1 MSLNEQLEQMREAS
15 WGRWPA
21 EKRAIVEQS
30 FRDIAAS
37 GLLDRMV
44 NVGDRA
50 PDFTLPGTDGTK
62 VFLKGLL
69 KDGPVVLAFYRGHW

>member
-21 EKRAIVEQS
+21 EKRTLVERS

-37 GLLDRMV
+37 GVFNRMV
-44 NVGDRA
+44 KVGDRT
-50 PDFTLPGTDGTK
+50 PNFTLPGADGAI
-62 VFLKGLL
+62 VSLRGLL
-69 KDGPVVLAFYRGHW
+69 QSGPVVLVFYRGHW